1 MRFLIVFLLAIA
13 TCSAQDAA
21 AARDDY
27 RAGRY
32 AAAYEAFARELAA
45 AGPRASDELRWNAAL
60 AALRLQRFSDAAAAI
75 EPLLTA
81 PEMARRADAEFVLA
95 MSQFQ
100 RGELA
105 AAAAQ
110 LPDAEP
116 LAWTMAL
123 RAMQQARDGFLRA
136 AELRGD
142 WPVALRNAERAALQ
156 MGEYEQKR
164 ARQAEAKAKQ
174 ETVDPPPQ
182 EPPKPA
188 AEPEPEPAAPTPVVD
203 RLSPAEL
210 AALLE
215 RGQQRDRLK
224 RRERQAAQRASA
236 RVGERD
242 W

>member
-1 MRFLIVFLLAIA
+1 MPFLIVLLCLLGTLA
-13 TCSAQDAA
+13 AQEPAA
-21 AARDDY
+21 LADY

-32 AAAYEAFARELAA
+32 QAAYTAFARELGS
-45 AGPRASDELRWNAAL
+45 AGTTATPELRFDTAL
-60 AALRLQRFSDAAAAI
+60 AALRLQRAGDAAAAV

-81 PEMARRADAEFVLA
+81 SDPAVRAEAEFVTA
-95 MSQFQ
+95 MSQYQ

-116 LAWTMAL
+116 LAWTLAL
-123 RAMQQARDGFLRA
+123 RAMQQAIDGFLRA
-136 AELRGD
+136 DAARAG
-142 WPVALRNAERAALQ
+142 WPAAVRNAERAA
-156 MGEYEQKR
+156 R
-164 ARQAEAKAKQ
+164 RRQEFERLRGQQEDAKAKQ
-174 ETVDPPPQ
+174 ERAPEPQ
-182 EPPKPA
+182 PQPERPAGEPE
-188 AEPEPEPAAPTPVVD
+188 AEPDAPASVLD

-215 RGQQRDRLK
+215 RGHKRDRQK
-224 RRERQAAQRASA
+224 RRERQAVPAGGA